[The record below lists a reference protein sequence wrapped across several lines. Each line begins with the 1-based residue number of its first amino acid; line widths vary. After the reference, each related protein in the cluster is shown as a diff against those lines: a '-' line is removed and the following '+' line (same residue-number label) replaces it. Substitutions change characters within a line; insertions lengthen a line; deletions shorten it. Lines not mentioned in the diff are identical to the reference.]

1 MTISLEN
8 NYSKCHLIG
17 YFFNTFITL
26 HGEVYNL
33 FYTLF
38 GFMTY
43 TGTNHLLAIE
53 MVWLQFSGL
62 VWYA

>member
-26 HGEVYNL
+26 HGEV
-33 FYTLF
+33 
-38 GFMTY
+38 
-43 TGTNHLLAIE
+43 
-53 MVWLQFSGL
+53 
-62 VWYA
+62 